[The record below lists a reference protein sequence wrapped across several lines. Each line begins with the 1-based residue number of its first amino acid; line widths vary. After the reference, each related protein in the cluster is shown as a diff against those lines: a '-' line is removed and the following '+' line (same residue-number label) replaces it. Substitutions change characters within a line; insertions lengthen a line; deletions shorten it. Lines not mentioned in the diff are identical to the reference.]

1 MKRGEH
7 QVMLKK
13 SILIFLISVVLIFVS
28 ACGSNTNI
36 PVDEIT
42 QTPSNSES
50 TPETVEPPITTEPED
65 NLLFNPDFKIPDSS
79 IRPVAVMIDNQG
91 DKVLPQGGISQAQI
105 IYEIIVEY
113 NISRYMALFWDTLPD
128 MVGPVRSSRHYFLD
142 YVLEYDAI
150 YTHAGGSTYA
160 YKDIPKL
167 KIQNIDYQVHGSAFW
182 DLTTDKKNWQDSYT
196 SRERI
201 EKFVADKKYRTEP
214 KNSFPFTYHD
224 EFTVADN
231 GVKAEEI
238 SIKFDTSKGSSNCG
252 FIYNPETKQYARL
265 RMGEPHIER
274 NTQAQVTTAN
284 IIILEMSAPVIEGDQ
299 YGRRNLVNIGSGN
312 GYYITGGISVPLKW
326 SKSTREAQ
334 TQITTEDGKP
344 LVLNRGQTWI
354 EIIRKLDYAT
364 IK

>member
-1 MKRGEH
+1 
-7 QVMLKK
+7 MLKRL
-13 SILIFLISVVLIFVS
+13 ILMFLISGVLINVS

-36 PVDEIT
+36 PVDVIT
-42 QTPSNSES
+42 QTPLSNPEN
-50 TPETVEPPITTEPED
+50 TPETVEPAPDATLPEE
-65 NLLFNPDFKIPDSS
+65 NPLFNPDFKIPDPS

-91 DKVLPQGGISQAQI
+91 DRVLPQGGISQAQI

-113 NISRYMALFWDTLPD
+113 NISRYMALFWGTLPD

-142 YVLEYDAI
+142 YVLEHDAI

-167 KIQNIDYQVHGSAFW
+167 KIQNIDYQIHGSAFW

-201 EKFVADKKYRTEP
+201 EKFVLDKKFRTEP
-214 KNSFPFTYHD
+214 KNTFPFTYHNQ
-224 EFTVADN
+224 FTVTVS
-231 GVKAEEI
+231 GAEAEDI

-252 FIYNPETKQYARL
+252 FVYNPETKLYARS
-265 RMGEPHIER
+265 RMGKPHIER
-274 NTQAQVTTAN
+274 NTEAQVNTAN
-284 IIILEMSAPVIEGDQ
+284 IIILEMAAPKIENDP
-299 YGRRNLVNIGSGN
+299 YGCRDLKNIGSGK
-312 GYYITGGISVPLKW
+312 GFYITGGKSVPVKW
-326 SKSTREAQ
+326 SKTARDAQ

-344 LVLNRGQTWI
+344 LILNRGQTWI
-354 EIIRKLDYAT
+354 EIIRKLEYAT